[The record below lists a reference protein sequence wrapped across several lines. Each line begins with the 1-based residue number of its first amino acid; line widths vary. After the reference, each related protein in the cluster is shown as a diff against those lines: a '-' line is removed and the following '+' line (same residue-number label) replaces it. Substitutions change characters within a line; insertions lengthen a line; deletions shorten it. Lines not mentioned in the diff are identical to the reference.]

1 MRSFSRIAMF
11 CLIVLSYAHAAAKP
25 HVISFGKWLPA
36 KWMVGPSESE
46 VVNIKVRS
54 LYVDGKIKEFT
65 TGEPHDVTDR
75 VFVVRRVFRLN
86 DRLPAEEGQSPR
98 WKWQKGGWLLVDR
111 STGRV
116 SQLNLPEF
124 DPFYSDAAWF
134 RDYVAYCG
142 VSDDGEKL
150 YAVVSE
156 VGRKKPVLKKELGAA
171 ADSNSPTAQCAT
183 PEWQRQPVRVTFQP
197 RRGDKLTYTIRGRA
211 ADVASADEKE
221 DGNQ

>member
-1 MRSFSRIAMF
+1 MRSFSRIAML
-11 CLIVLSYAHAAAKP
+11 CLMVVSYAHGAAKP

-36 KWMVGPSESE
+36 KWMVGPTESE

-65 TGEPHDVTDR
+65 TGDPHDVTDR

-86 DRLPAEEGQSPR
+86 DRLPAEEGQAPR
-98 WKWQKGGWLLVDR
+98 WKWQKGGWLMVDR
-111 STGRV
+111 STGHV
-116 SQLNLPEF
+116 SQLNLAEF
-124 DPFYSDAAWF
+124 DPFYSEAAWF

-156 VGRKKPVLKKELGAA
+156 LGRKKPVLKKELGAA
-171 ADSNSPTAQCAT
+171 ADSDSPAAQCAA

-197 RRGDKLTYTIRGRA
+197 RRGDKLTYTVRGRV
-211 ADVASADEKE
+211 ADVASTDEKE